1 MTTEPKVEL
10 ITTIPGLNEIKDAL
24 PKPASKFIPDWWKN
38 TPTVPTTF
46 NIDGVSFGNVK
57 VCPAFPDYFN
67 KGFIVPMWVD
77 SFLFYTDKN
86 EDGIPEWKW
95 RTANDQFIWEL
106 HTNEQYLNNV
116 PHKFFGKE
124 SYFIFKSR
132 LPWYVFTPPGYSLY
146 QLPPFFH
153 FNEDFS
159 AIPGVRNTDTYHEMN
174 IQLVIHSKN
183 KEIFIPRGTPLAH
196 YIPFKREAIDLE
208 VRCATGEDTNL
219 IAGHNLNFTTQFRP
233 TTGYK
238 KDKKKD
244 IDTY

>member
-1 MTTEPKVEL
+1 MTTEPKIEL
-10 ITTIPGLNEIKDAL
+10 VTTIPGLNEIKDAL

-46 NIDGVSFGNVK
+46 DMNTVSIGNVK
-57 VCPAFPDYFN
+57 VCPSFPDYFS

-77 SFLFYTDKN
+77 SFLYYTEN
-86 EDGIPEWKW
+86 EDNIPEWKW
-95 RTANDQFIWEL
+95 KTANGQFSWSM
-106 HTNEQYLNNV
+106 HSKEQYLNDV

-124 SYFIFKSR
+124 SHFIFKSR

-159 AIPGVRNTDTYHEMN
+159 AIPGVRDTDLYHEMN
-174 IQLVIHSKN
+174 IQIVIHSKN

-196 YIPFKREAIDLE
+196 YIPFKRETIGLD
-208 VRCATGEDTNL
+208 VRYATERDNNL
-219 IAGHNLNFTTQFRP
+219 IAGHDLRTTTQFSAL
-233 TTGYK
+233 TGYK
-238 KDKKKD
+238 KAKKRAKD
-244 IDTY
+244 NY